1 MKHISDSEWKV
12 MKILWNGS
20 PRMGSEI
27 VEELEA
33 DTEWNPKTIH
43 TLIRRLV
50 SKGAITAKKDNTY
63 YSYYAAVSEIECVKE
78 ETKTFLE
85 KCFNGSINMLVSN
98 FIKDEK
104 LSDKEIEELQAIL
117 NSKKSGKTL

>member
-1 MKHISDSEWKV
+1 MNNISDSEWKV
-12 MKILWNGS
+12 MKIVWRKS
-20 PRMGSEI
+20 PISGSEI

-33 DTEWNPKTIH
+33 DTDWNPKTIH

-50 SKGAITAKKDNTY
+50 AKGAITAKKEKTF
-63 YSYYAAVSEIECVKE
+63 YSYYAAVSEDECVKE

-85 KCFNGSINMLVSN
+85 KCFNGSFNMLLSN

-104 LSDKEIEELQAIL
+104 LSEEDIEELQAL
-117 NSKKSGKTL
+117 LEAKKRR